1 MRLFNIYNPKY
12 KGEIQVLYG
21 ELQLLRF
28 DCSNAQINNET
39 LGAFKKMLPVTLA
52 EFLLGKWCSAST
64 SVVEAD
70 YEVSFL
76 DFWAAYN
83 KKINKIR
90 AENHFNRLNKMERIK
105 ALNGI
110 KPYEKYLKDNNWRS
124 KADPET
130 YIRNKMWD
138 NEY

>member
-1 MRLFNIYNPKY
+1 MRQFNIYNSKF

-21 ELQLLRF
+21 EQQLLRF
-28 DCSNAQINNET
+28 DCSNAQISNET
-39 LGAFKKMLPVTLA
+39 MGAFKKMLPVTLE
-52 EFLLGKWCSAST
+52 EFLQGKWCSAST
-64 SVVEAD
+64 NVVEAD
-70 YEVSFL
+70 YEVSFA

-90 AENHFNRLNKMERIK
+90 AENNFNKLNKMERIK

-130 YIRNKMWD
+130 YLRNKMWE